1 MYRRQLPYTAG
12 KKTYQGR
19 CSTTLFTNR
28 EGLVEDVEVGN
39 CLGESDCEMVEFS
52 ILGDVRN
59 GDNKTATLDFWKAD
73 FKLLRT
79 LIGRVP

>member
-52 ILGDVRN
+52 ILGETRR
-59 GDNKTATLDFWKAD
+59 AD
-73 FKLLRT
+73 YYLIIGSRT
-79 LIGRVP
+79 RETEQRSI